1 MLENLDNIN
10 WSELEDAYGS
20 ATNVPH
26 LIRGLVSS
34 EKGLR
39 QKARFDLS
47 SHVIHQGTP
56 YSSTACTVPFL
67 VELLQE
73 PTIPDRET
81 IASLLVFIA
90 ESCLYLQDNLEAT
103 SRAPKANQQKPAD
116 RNEKAIIDSVKAI
129 NSFMEV
135 YLDLLEGSDSQ
146 TRIQLRKLVAF
157 SFVQTI

>member
-1 MLENLDNIN
+1 MLEDLDNIN

-20 ATNVPH
+20 ATNVPN

-34 EKGLR
+34 EKELR
-39 QKARFDLS
+39 EKARFDLS
-47 SHVIHQGTP
+47 SHVIHQGTL

-90 ESCLYLQDNLEAT
+90 ESCLYLQEDSVAT
-103 SRAPKANQQKPAD
+103 SQTPEANQQKPV
-116 RNEKAIIDSVKAI
+116 NHFENAIVDSAQAI

-135 YLDLLEGSDSQ
+135 YLDLLEGSYPQ
-146 TRIQLRKLVAF
+146 TRIQLRKLAAF